1 MSADYG
7 NGKSVMHL
15 THADD
20 VTVALQVDGDRDT
33 YEVFYD
39 LATLFDNVFYPK
51 GNAPRKST
59 LDATYYNLQIKIC
72 CLLGFAYTCI

>member
-1 MSADYG
+1 MRTVSQ
-7 NGKSVMHL
+7 SCIL
-15 THADD
+15 PHAD

-72 CLLGFAYTCI
+72 CLLGFADA

>member
-1 MSADYG
+1 MSADYE
-7 NGKSVMHL
+7 NSKSFMHL
-15 THADD
+15 TYVD
-20 VTVALQVDGDRDT
+20 VTVAMQVDGDRDT

-59 LDATYYNLQIKIC
+59 LDASISSNKD
-72 CLLGFAYTCI
+72 

>member
-1 MSADYG
+1 MSADYE
-7 NGKSVMHL
+7 NGKSIMHL
-15 THADD
+15 THAD

-59 LDATYYNLQIKIC
+59 LDASIHLQIKIC